1 MSQTYKS
8 GGISMKKKMR
18 LQVILDRIKNLRLE
32 RGYSQDVLAK
42 GINISQNSYFKIEK
56 GITKLTLENFLKIAS
71 FLNVDESSLLDKDD
85 KKLLS
90 KD

>member
-42 GINISQNSYFKIEK
+42 GINISQNS
-56 GITKLTLENFLKIAS
+56 LKI
-71 FLNVDESSLLDKDD
+71 FPLHP
-85 KKLLS
+85 
-90 KD
+90 